1 MEQSLDEIEQS
12 VKGLGN
18 TTFFKSEKPLE
29 EMEQSLKEIEQ
40 SVKGLGKSSFLN
52 SENIFQDSDSG
63 SDSDRT
69 VKMISNNH

>member
-12 VKGLGN
+12 VKGLGKS
-18 TTFFKSEKPLE
+18 TFFKSEKPLE

-52 SENIFQDSDSG
+52 SENIFQDSDS
-63 SDSDRT
+63 DSDRT